1 MRTRFS
7 RNRSTSIRSLR
18 ADAAL
23 LAGSA
28 VIALV
33 GIMAVRE
40 GGATVWWMA
49 GACIV
54 LAAVMLLRPLL
65 PAFGT
70 ASRAESLDVSPW
82 GLLMFDDGQL
92 RDSVSWAD
100 LEEVAV
106 VTTPDGPRGD
116 DSYLVLRGSSGNGVI
131 IPHAM
136 AVTSGVLIALSR
148 QVAHFDDT
156 QLTAAMAS
164 PDDGVHIVWR
174 APTVELELGG
184 AGDWQL
190 RRWEPQLT
198 QA

>member
-1 MRTRFS
+1 MRTRSS
-7 RNRSTSIRSLR
+7 RVRTTSIRSPR

-49 GACIV
+49 GACVV

-70 ASRAESLDVSPW
+70 ASRTESLDVSPW
-82 GLLMFDDGQL
+82 GLLMFDGGQL

-106 VTTPDGPRGD
+106 VTTPDGPRSD
-116 DSYLVLRGSSGNGVI
+116 AFYLVLRGTSGNGVI

-136 AVTSGVLIALSR
+136 AVTSGVLAALP
-148 QVAHFDDT
+148 QHVADFHT
-156 QLTAAMAS
+156 ERLTAAMAS
-164 PDDGVHIVWR
+164 PDDDVHIVWR
-174 APTVELELGG
+174 APAVAVHDADDGG
-184 AGDWQL
+184 WQV
-190 RRWEPQLT
+190 RRWDAQPAL
-198 QA
+198 